1 MMNSSKWLLITAA
14 IATGAYMW
22 HQPRHSL
29 ARETSDDDS
38 NGFVPVAASADAP
51 SHTVVI
57 LAPLNCPSAQA
68 KRADV
73 MAEQLSQMGIPST
86 RLNHYSVQNLPVSQ
100 PLMLRTH
107 AVLEGK
113 APIVVIDG
121 MAKNDPKVSEVAAEY
136 QRSR

>member
-1 MMNSSKWLLITAA
+1 MSATQWLLITIA
-14 IATGAYMW
+14 IATGAYVW

-29 ARETSDDDS
+29 AGEPSGEDS

-73 MAEQLSQMGIPST
+73 MAEQLTQMGIPST
-86 RLNHYSVQNLPVSQ
+86 RLNHYSVQNLPMSQ

-107 AVLEGK
+107 AVLGGK

-121 MAKNDPKVSEVAAEY
+121 MAKNNPKVSEVAAEY